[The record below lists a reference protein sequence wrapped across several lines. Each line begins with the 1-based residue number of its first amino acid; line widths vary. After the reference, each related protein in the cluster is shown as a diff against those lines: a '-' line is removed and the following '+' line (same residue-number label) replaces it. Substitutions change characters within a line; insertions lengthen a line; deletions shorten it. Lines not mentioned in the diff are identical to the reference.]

1 MNKNIKTLQ
10 ALCAT
15 SNYLER
21 MDITFDSENC
31 LILKV
36 SPAVLKAHQVDYFYG
51 DDCLLFAAMGDIH
64 IHAREDVS
72 QKNCYKEDF
81 ISTSQ
86 AAINGGVLHVAD
98 MPNNPI
104 PPIDDSSYLNKLS
117 LVEKSEVPILLYAGI
132 GPETRALS
140 FKVPYKA
147 YMGPSIGD
155 LFFKDNASLDR
166 VLEHYRGE
174 MVSFHCEDPEILEEH
189 KHESTHECKRPVKA
203 EVVATK
209 TALALIEK
217 YQLRGKLC
225 HYSSGEG
232 LELIKAAKKKGL
244 SVTCEVT
251 PQHLYYS
258 LDELKALSHE
268 DKTLFQMN
276 PPIRE
281 KSDQERLLTAFKE
294 GIIDYL
300 ATDHAPHDDQEKK
313 RGTSGMPGLDTYG
326 PFVTWLI
333 VDQKIDPKIVA
344 KAVSEKPG
352 DFFNE
357 FLGVMSKHSHVFQD
371 YGLGLGHLKPGYSAS
386 FTILNLKSP
395 LKIEKHNLKTKA
407 SWSPFLGVQF
417 PGRVEALFLKGRFL
431 SVN

>member
-1 MNKNIKTLQ
+1 MNTKIKTLQ

-15 SNYLER
+15 SDYVKR
-21 MDITFDSENC
+21 MDICFDTETC
-31 LILKV
+31 LITKI
-36 SPAVLKAHQVDYFYG
+36 SPATLLSHQVDYFYN
-51 DDCLLFAAMGDIH
+51 DDCMLFAAMGDIH

-81 ISTSQ
+81 HSTSL

-104 PPIDDSSYLNKLS
+104 PPIDDASYLKKLG
-117 LVEKSEVPILLYAGI
+117 LIERSEVPILLYAGI

-155 LFFKDNASLDR
+155 LFFKDNASLDK
-166 VLEHYRGE
+166 VLDHYRGE
-174 MVSFHCEDPEILEEH
+174 LVSFHCEDPEILDEY
-189 KHESTHECKRPVKA
+189 KHELTHECKRPVQA

-232 LELIKAAKKKGL
+232 LELIKAAKQKGL

-251 PQHLYYS
+251 PQHLYFS
-258 LDELKALSHE
+258 LKELRELSQ
-268 DKTLFQMN
+268 DQKTLFQMN

-281 KSDQERLLTAFKE
+281 KSDQERLLFAFKE
-294 GIIDYL
+294 GVIDYL
-300 ATDHAPHDDQEKK
+300 ATDHAPHDDDEKK

-326 PFVTWLI
+326 PFVTWLL
-333 VDQKIDPKIVA
+333 VDQKIDPKVIA
-344 KAVSEKPG
+344 KAVSENPG

-357 FLGVMSKHSHVFQD
+357 FLETLKVKSPSFKD
-371 YGLGLGHLKPGYSAS
+371 YGLGMGHLKPGFSAS
-386 FTILNLKSP
+386 FTILNLKKP
-395 LKIEKHNLKTKA
+395 LQIKKENLKTKT
-407 SWSPFLGVQF
+407 SWSPFLGVKF
-417 PGRVEALFLKGRFL
+417 PGRVEALILKGRSL
-431 SVN
+431 S